1 MRAIWRPRYT
11 SAAAFL
17 LSNPVAAR
25 AALASLRMFRL
36 MFAVGCCGQAGPR
49 EVYVRGAG
57 GGDADD
63 FGANRHTHPPLP
75 RVPPFALRPA
85 ISCAHAARTHSRLG
99 CLGVVVCH
107 GCRASDNPPVLIL
120 FGRTLSLAVAAPH
133 TACLCG
139 QDIKIET
146 AELGGVA
153 SSAISYDEKLQTAT
167 IRAPPA
173 CPAAASRSCAWGAC
187 MRGREKGSICA
198 AAAAA
203 AAAARAPPLPPTIHL
218 SSCVRCPRFR
228 RDGARRRHHPLA
240 HLRGSAQ
247 RQDVRLLP
255 LHIHR
260 PPPPSQP
267 SPARPPPPAVS
278 QHVLGSGFG
287 NGTSG

>member
-1 MRAIWRPRYT
+1 MTLTISEPTDTLTLHCLVCRPLH
-11 SAAAFL
+11 SAL
-17 LSNPVAAR
+17 PS
-25 AALASLRMFRL
+25 LAHTQVSGR
-36 MFAVGCCGQAGPR
+36 GC
-49 EVYVRGAG
+49 
-57 GGDADD
+57 
-63 FGANRHTHPPLP
+63 LP
-75 RVPPFALRPA
+75 RLSGPQ
-85 ISCAHAARTHSRLG
+85 
-99 CLGVVVCH
+99 
-107 GCRASDNPPVLIL
+107 DNPPVLIL

-146 AELGGVA
+146 AELAGVA

-187 MRGREKGSICA
+187 MRGGEKGSICA

-203 AAAARAPPLPPTIHL
+203 VAAAAARAPPLPPAIHL

-240 HLRGSAQ
+240 HLRGGAQ

-267 SPARPPPPAVS
+267 SPALPPPLLSASTCLAPALETERVAEFVS
-278 QHVLGSGFG
+278 ELRSFG
-287 NGTSG
+287 CRWVARAR